1 MPHLGQTG
9 LAVLW
14 RKCKTHF
21 GATLSVSGT
30 TITLK
35 NEADTPD
42 ILSQASIPNATAES
56 AGAMSAADKLKLD
69 GVATGAN
76 NYTHPSSH
84 AATMITQDAT
94 HRFATDTEKDAW
106 NAKAPAASP
115 TLTGTPKAP
124 TALAGTST
132 TQIATTAFVQSAVAA
147 ASVGAAKFRG
157 SVTSNAAI
165 SGSAYKQGW
174 YWVVGAEGTYVG
186 EECEPGDMI
195 FCNTDKGSA
204 YSAAHFDVVQNN
216 VQEMTAAEV
225 EAICV

>member
-69 GVATGAN
+69 GVAAGAN
-76 NYTHPSSH
+76 NTVVDTSLSTTSANPVQNKVVKAALDGKLATGGTASKLATARTLSLSGDVTGSATFDGSVNASIKAAVRGMTDAEIEAACPAPSGSEE
-84 AATMITQDAT
+84 AAYEGEPVGKWALMDPGVSPAEKFGGSWTK
-94 HRFATDTEKDAW
+94 RTDTY
-106 NAKAPAASP
+106 
-115 TLTGTPKAP
+115 LFMG
-124 TALAGTST
+124 
-132 TQIATTAFVQSAVAA
+132 
-147 ASVGAAKFRG
+147 
-157 SVTSNAAI
+157 
-165 SGSAYKQGW
+165 YKIW
-174 YWVVGAEGTYVG
+174 ERV
-186 EECEPGDMI
+186 
-195 FCNTDKGSA
+195 S
-204 YSAAHFDVVQNN
+204 
-216 VQEMTAAEV
+216 
-225 EAICV
+225 